1 MTYSKFIKTIKF
13 VFLGISVLM
22 LLLIVINNRQSQ
34 IKIVGDKF
42 SYSEK
47 VDGSIN
53 QVLVKPIFMGLN
65 KKEQPFKVTASKAT
79 RFKEETDTF
88 YLENP
93 IGEILIDND
102 KYYLSGNNGVYDKN
116 LQKLKINGDVKFN
129 NNLDLK
135 FSTTEVFFD
144 FKKQVLLGEKAVSGY
159 RNNTKID
166 SQGIKILNK
175 ENKIFFTGKTKLL
188 LKNENQ

>member
-13 VFLGISVLM
+13 VFLGISILM

-34 IKIVGDKF
+34 IKIVGDTF

-47 VDGSIN
+47 IDGSIN

-65 KKEQPFKVTASKAT
+65 KEEQPFKVTASKAT

-116 LQKLKINGDVKFN
+116 IQELKINGDVKFN

-144 FKKQVLLGEKAVSGY
+144 FKKQVLFGEKDVSGY

-175 ENKIFFTGKTKLL
+175 ENKIIFTGKTKLL
-188 LKNENQ
+188 LKNEN

>member
-13 VFLGISVLM
+13 VFLGISILM

-42 SYSEK
+42 SYSGK
-47 VDGSIN
+47 IDGSIN
-53 QVLVKPIFMGLN
+53 QILVKPIFMGLN
-65 KKEQPFKVTASKAT
+65 KEEQPFKVTASKAT
-79 RFKEETDTF
+79 RFKEETNTF

-116 LQKLKINGDVKFN
+116 IQELKINGDVKFN
-129 NNLDLK
+129 NNLDLE

-144 FKKQVLLGEKAVSGY
+144 FKKQVLFGEKAVSGY

-175 ENKIFFTGKTKLL
+175 ENKIIFTGKTKLL
-188 LKNENQ
+188 LKNEN

>member
-13 VFLGISVLM
+13 IFLVISILM
-22 LLLIVINNRQSQ
+22 LVLIIINNRQNQ
-34 IKIVGDKF
+34 IKIVGEKF
-42 SYSEK
+42 SYTEEI
-47 VDGSIN
+47 DGSIN

-79 RFKEETDTF
+79 RFKEESNTF

-93 IGEILIDND
+93 VGEILIDND
-102 KYYLSGNNGVYDKN
+102 KYFLSGNNGIYDKN
-116 LQKLKINGDVKFN
+116 IQELKINGDVKFN

-135 FSTTEVFFD
+135 FSTTEVLFD
-144 FKKQVLLGEKAVSGY
+144 FKDQILFGEKAVSGY
-159 RNNTKID
+159 RNNSKID

-175 ENKIFFTGKTKLL
+175 ENKIIFTGKTKLL
-188 LKNENQ
+188 LKNEN

>member
-13 VFLGISVLM
+13 IFLAISIIMLVL
-22 LLLIVINNRQSQ
+22 IIINNRQNQ
-34 IKIVGDKF
+34 IKVVGEKF
-42 SYSEK
+42 SYTEK
-47 VDGSIN
+47 IDGSIN

-79 RFKEETDTF
+79 RFKEESNTF

-93 IGEILIDND
+93 VGEILIDND
-102 KYYLSGNNGVYDKN
+102 KYFLSGNNGIYDKN
-116 LQKLKINGDVKFN
+116 IQELKINGDVKFN

-135 FSTTEVFFD
+135 FSTTEVLFD
-144 FKKQVLLGEKAVSGY
+144 FKDQVLFGEKAVSGY
-159 RNNTKID
+159 RNNSKID

-175 ENKIFFTGKTKLL
+175 ENKIIFTGKTKLL
-188 LKNENQ
+188 LKNEN

>member
-13 VFLGISVLM
+13 VFLGISILM

-47 VDGSIN
+47 IDESIN

-65 KKEQPFKVTASKAT
+65 KEEQPFKVTASKAT
-79 RFKEETDTF
+79 RFKEETNTF

-93 IGEILIDND
+93 IGEILIDNN

-116 LQKLKINGDVKFN
+116 IQELKINGDVKFN

-144 FKKQVLLGEKAVSGY
+144 FKKQ
-159 RNNTKID
+159 
-166 SQGIKILNK
+166 IL
-175 ENKIFFTGKTKLL
+175 IV
-188 LKNENQ
+188 

>member
-1 MTYSKFIKTIKF
+1 
-13 VFLGISVLM
+13 M

-34 IKIVGDKF
+34 IKIVGDTF

-47 VDGSIN
+47 IDGSIN

-144 FKKQVLLGEKAVSGY
+144 FKKQVLFGEKAVSGY

-175 ENKIFFTGKTKLL
+175 ENKIIFTGKTKLL
-188 LKNENQ
+188 LKNEN

>member
-1 MTYSKFIKTIKF
+1 MTYSKFIRTIKF
-13 VFLGISVLM
+13 VFLGISILM

-47 VDGSIN
+47 IDGSIN

-116 LQKLKINGDVKFN
+116 IQELKINGDVKFN

-144 FKKQVLLGEKAVSGY
+144 FKKQVLFGEKAVSGY

-175 ENKIFFTGKTKLL
+175 ENKIIFTGKTKLL
-188 LKNENQ
+188 LKNEN

>member
-1 MTYSKFIKTIKF
+1 MKSKSRPQTLSVKCQLHTI
-13 VFLGISVLM
+13 
-22 LLLIVINNRQSQ
+22 
-34 IKIVGDKF
+34 
-42 SYSEK
+42 
-47 VDGSIN
+47 DGSIN

-65 KKEQPFKVTASKAT
+65 KEEQPFKVTASKAT
-79 RFKEETDTF
+79 RFKEETNTF

-93 IGEILIDND
+93 IGEILIDNN

-116 LQKLKINGDVKFN
+116 IQELKINGDVKFN

-144 FKKQVLLGEKAVSGY
+144 FKKQILFGEKAVSGY

-166 SQGIKILNK
+166 TIN
-175 ENKIFFTGKTKLL
+175 IFLVSTVKCLSF
-188 LKNENQ
+188 

>member
-13 VFLGISVLM
+13 VFLGISILM

-47 VDGSIN
+47 IDGSIN

-65 KKEQPFKVTASKAT
+65 KEEQPFKVTASKAT
-79 RFKEETDTF
+79 RFKEETNTF

-116 LQKLKINGDVKFN
+116 IQELKINGDVKFN

-144 FKKQVLLGEKAVSGY
+144 FKKQVLFGEKAVSGY

-175 ENKIFFTGKTKLL
+175 ENKIIFTGKTKLL
-188 LKNENQ
+188 LKNEN

>member
-13 VFLGISVLM
+13 VFLGISILM

-47 VDGSIN
+47 IDGSIN

-65 KKEQPFKVTASKAT
+65 KEEQPFKVTASKAT
-79 RFKEETDTF
+79 RFKEETNTF

-93 IGEILIDND
+93 IGEILIDNN

-116 LQKLKINGDVKFN
+116 IQELKINGDVKFN

-135 FSTTEVFFD
+135 FSTTDVFFD
-144 FKKQVLLGEKAVSGY
+144 FKKQILFGEKAVSGY

-175 ENKIFFTGKTKLL
+175 ENKIIFTGKTKLL
-188 LKNENQ
+188 LKNEN

>member
-13 VFLGISVLM
+13 VFLGISILM
-22 LLLIVINNRQSQ
+22 LLLIVINNRQNQ
-34 IKIVGDKF
+34 IKIVDEKF
-42 SYSEK
+42 SYTDK
-47 VDGSIN
+47 IDGSIN

-79 RFKEETDTF
+79 RFKEESNTF

-93 IGEILIDND
+93 IGEISIDND
-102 KYYLSGNNGVYDKN
+102 KYFLSGNKGIYDKN
-116 LQKLKINGDVKFN
+116 IQELKINGDVKFN

-144 FKKQVLLGEKAVSGY
+144 FKEQVLFGDKAVSGY

-166 SQGIKILNK
+166 SQGIKIFNK
-175 ENKIFFTGKTKLL
+175 ENKIIFTGKTKLL
-188 LKNENQ
+188 LKNEN

>member
-13 VFLGISVLM
+13 IFLAISILM
-22 LLLIVINNRQSQ
+22 LVMIIINNRQNQ
-34 IKIVGDKF
+34 TTIVGEKF
-42 SYSEK
+42 SYTEK
-47 VDGSIN
+47 IDGSIN

-65 KKEQPFKVTASKAT
+65 KKEQPFRVTASKAT
-79 RFKEETDTF
+79 RFKEESNTF

-93 IGEILIDND
+93 VGEILIDKD
-102 KYYLSGNNGVYDKN
+102 KYFLSGNSGIYDKSI
-116 LQKLKINGDVKFN
+116 QELKINGDVKFN

-144 FKKQVLLGEKAVSGY
+144 FKDQVLFGEKAVSGY
-159 RNNTKID
+159 RTNSKID

-175 ENKIFFTGKTKLL
+175 ENKIIFTGKTKLL
-188 LKNENQ
+188 LKNEN

>member
-13 VFLGISVLM
+13 IFLAISILM
-22 LLLIVINNRQSQ
+22 LVLIIINNRQNQ
-34 IKIVGDKF
+34 IKIVGEKF
-42 SYSEK
+42 SYTEK
-47 VDGSIN
+47 IDGSIN

-79 RFKEETDTF
+79 RFKEESNTF

-93 IGEILIDND
+93 VGEILIDND
-102 KYYLSGNNGVYDKN
+102 KYFLSGNNGIYDKN
-116 LQKLKINGDVKFN
+116 IQELKINGDVKFN

-144 FKKQVLLGEKAVSGY
+144 FKDQVLFGEKAVSGY
-159 RNNTKID
+159 RNNSKID

-175 ENKIFFTGKTKLL
+175 ENKIIFTGKTKLL
-188 LKNENQ
+188 LKNEN

>member
-13 VFLGISVLM
+13 VFLGISILM

-34 IKIVGDKF
+34 IKIVGNKF

-47 VDGSIN
+47 IDGSIN

-116 LQKLKINGDVKFN
+116 IQELKINGDVKFN

-144 FKKQVLLGEKAVSGY
+144 FKKQVLFGEKAVSGY

-175 ENKIFFTGKTKLL
+175 ENKIIFTGKTKLL
-188 LKNENQ
+188 LKNEN

>member
-13 VFLGISVLM
+13 IFLAISILM
-22 LLLIVINNRQSQ
+22 LVLIIINNRQNQ
-34 IKIVGDKF
+34 IKIVGEKF
-42 SYSEK
+42 SYTEK
-47 VDGSIN
+47 IDGSIN

-79 RFKEETDTF
+79 RFKEESNTF

-93 IGEILIDND
+93 VGEILIDND
-102 KYYLSGNNGVYDKN
+102 KYFLSGNSGIYDKN
-116 LQKLKINGDVKFN
+116 IQELKINGDVKFN

-135 FSTTEVFFD
+135 FSTTEVLFD
-144 FKKQVLLGEKAVSGY
+144 FKDQILFGEKAVSGY
-159 RNNTKID
+159 RNNSKID

-175 ENKIFFTGKTKLL
+175 ENKIIFTGKTKLL
-188 LKNENQ
+188 LKNEN

>member
-13 VFLGISVLM
+13 VFLGISILM

-42 SYSEK
+42 SYSGK
-47 VDGSIN
+47 IDGSIN

-65 KKEQPFKVTASKAT
+65 KEEQPFKVTASKAT
-79 RFKEETDTF
+79 RFKEETNTF

-102 KYYLSGNNGVYDKN
+102 KYYLSGKNGIYDKN
-116 LQKLKINGDVKFN
+116 IQELKINGDVKFN

-144 FKKQVLLGEKAVSGY
+144 FKKQVLLEK
-159 RNNTKID
+159 
-166 SQGIKILNK
+166 
-175 ENKIFFTGKTKLL
+175 KL
-188 LKNENQ
+188 

>member
-13 VFLGISVLM
+13 VFLGISILM

-116 LQKLKINGDVKFN
+116 IQELKINGDVKFN

-144 FKKQVLLGEKAVSGY
+144 FKKQVLFGEKAVSGY

-175 ENKIFFTGKTKLL
+175 ENKIIFTGKTKLL
-188 LKNENQ
+188 LKNEN

>member
-13 VFLGISVLM
+13 IFLAISILM
-22 LLLIVINNRQSQ
+22 LVLIVINNRQNQ
-34 IKIVGDKF
+34 IKIVGEKF
-42 SYSEK
+42 SYTEK
-47 VDGSIN
+47 IDGSIN

-79 RFKEETDTF
+79 RFKEESNTF

-93 IGEILIDND
+93 VGEILIDND
-102 KYYLSGNNGVYDKN
+102 KYFLSGNSGIYDKN
-116 LQKLKINGDVKFN
+116 IQELKINGDVKFN

-135 FSTTEVFFD
+135 FSTTEVLFD
-144 FKKQVLLGEKAVSGY
+144 FKDQILFGEKAVSGY
-159 RNNTKID
+159 RNNSKIN

-175 ENKIFFTGKTKLL
+175 ENKIIFTGKTKLL
-188 LKNENQ
+188 LKNEN

>member
-13 VFLGISVLM
+13 VFLGISILM

-34 IKIVGDKF
+34 IKIVGDTF

-47 VDGSIN
+47 IDESIN

-65 KKEQPFKVTASKAT
+65 KEEQPFKVTASKAT
-79 RFKEETDTF
+79 RFKEETNTF

-93 IGEILIDND
+93 IGEILIDNN

-116 LQKLKINGDVKFN
+116 IQELKINGDVKFN

-144 FKKQVLLGEKAVSGY
+144 FKKQILFGEKAVSGY

-175 ENKIFFTGKTKLL
+175 ENKIIFTGKTKLL
-188 LKNENQ
+188 LKNEN

>member
-13 VFLGISVLM
+13 IFLAISIIMLVL
-22 LLLIVINNRQSQ
+22 IIINNRQNQ
-34 IKIVGDKF
+34 IKVVGEKF
-42 SYSEK
+42 SYTEK
-47 VDGSIN
+47 IDGSIN

-79 RFKEETDTF
+79 RFKEESNTF

-93 IGEILIDND
+93 VGEILIDND
-102 KYYLSGNNGVYDKN
+102 KYFLSGNNGIYDKN
-116 LQKLKINGDVKFN
+116 IQELKINGDVKFN

-135 FSTTEVFFD
+135 FSTTEVLFD
-144 FKKQVLLGEKAVSGY
+144 FKDQILFGEKAVSGY
-159 RNNTKID
+159 RNNSKID

-175 ENKIFFTGKTKLL
+175 ENKIIFTGKTKLL
-188 LKNENQ
+188 LKNEN

>member
-13 VFLGISVLM
+13 IFLAISILM
-22 LLLIVINNRQSQ
+22 LVLIIINNRQNQ
-34 IKIVGDKF
+34 IKIVGEKF
-42 SYSEK
+42 SYTEK
-47 VDGSIN
+47 IDGSIN

-79 RFKEETDTF
+79 RFKEESNTF

-93 IGEILIDND
+93 VGEILIDND
-102 KYYLSGNNGVYDKN
+102 KYFLSGNNGIYDKN
-116 LQKLKINGDVKFN
+116 IQELKINGDVKFN

-135 FSTTEVFFD
+135 FSTTEVLFD
-144 FKKQVLLGEKAVSGY
+144 FKDQVLFGEKAVSGY
-159 RNNTKID
+159 RNNSKID

-175 ENKIFFTGKTKLL
+175 ENKIIFTGKTKLL
-188 LKNENQ
+188 LKNEN

>member
-13 VFLGISVLM
+13 VFLGISILM

-47 VDGSIN
+47 IDGSIN
-53 QVLVKPIFMGLN
+53 QILVKPIFMGLN
-65 KKEQPFKVTASKAT
+65 KEEQPFKVTASKAT
-79 RFKEETDTF
+79 RFKEETNTF

-116 LQKLKINGDVKFN
+116 IQELKINGDVKFN

-144 FKKQVLLGEKAVSGY
+144 FKKQVLFGEKDVSGY

-175 ENKIFFTGKTKLL
+175 ENKIIFTGKTKLL
-188 LKNENQ
+188 LKNEN

>member
-13 VFLGISVLM
+13 VFLGISILM

-34 IKIVGDKF
+34 IKIIGDKF
-42 SYSEK
+42 SYSGK
-47 VDGSIN
+47 IDGSIN
-53 QVLVKPIFMGLN
+53 QVLVKPVFMGLN
-65 KKEQPFKVTASKAT
+65 KEEQPFKVTASKAT
-79 RFKEETDTF
+79 RFKEETNTF

-102 KYYLSGNNGVYDKN
+102 KYYLSGKNGVYDKN
-116 LQKLKINGDVKFN
+116 IQELKINGNVKFN

-135 FSTTEVFFD
+135 FSTTEIFFD
-144 FKKQVLLGEKAVSGY
+144 FKKQVLFGEKAVSGY

-175 ENKIFFTGKTKLL
+175 ENKIIFTGKTKLL
-188 LKNENQ
+188 LKNEN

>member
-13 VFLGISVLM
+13 IFLAISILM
-22 LLLIVINNRQSQ
+22 LVLIIINNRQNQ
-34 IKIVGDKF
+34 IKIVGEKF
-42 SYSEK
+42 SYTEK
-47 VDGSIN
+47 IDGSIN

-79 RFKEETDTF
+79 RFKEESNTF

-93 IGEILIDND
+93 VGEILIDNN
-102 KYYLSGNNGVYDKN
+102 KYFLSGNNGIYDKN
-116 LQKLKINGDVKFN
+116 IQELKINGDVKFN

-135 FSTTEVFFD
+135 FSTTEVLFD
-144 FKKQVLLGEKAVSGY
+144 FKDQILFGEKAVSGY
-159 RNNTKID
+159 RNNSKID

-175 ENKIFFTGKTKLL
+175 ENKIIFTGKTKLV
-188 LKNENQ
+188 LKNEN

>member
-1 MTYSKFIKTIKF
+1 MTYSKFIRTIKF
-13 VFLGISVLM
+13 VFLGISILM

-42 SYSEK
+42 SYSETI
-47 VDGSIN
+47 DGSIN

-102 KYYLSGNNGVYDKN
+102 KYYLSGKNGVYDKN
-116 LQKLKINGDVKFN
+116 IQELKINGDVKFN

-135 FSTTEVFFD
+135 FSTTEIFFD
-144 FKKQVLLGEKAVSGY
+144 FKKQVLFGEKAVSGY

-175 ENKIFFTGKTKLL
+175 ENKIIFTGKTKLL
-188 LKNENQ
+188 LKNEN

>member
-13 VFLGISVLM
+13 VFLGISILM

-47 VDGSIN
+47 IDGSIN

-79 RFKEETDTF
+79 RFKEETNTF

-116 LQKLKINGDVKFN
+116 IQELKINGDVKFN

-144 FKKQVLLGEKAVSGY
+144 FKKQILFGEKAVSGY

-175 ENKIFFTGKTKLL
+175 ENKIIFTGKTKLL
-188 LKNENQ
+188 LKNEN